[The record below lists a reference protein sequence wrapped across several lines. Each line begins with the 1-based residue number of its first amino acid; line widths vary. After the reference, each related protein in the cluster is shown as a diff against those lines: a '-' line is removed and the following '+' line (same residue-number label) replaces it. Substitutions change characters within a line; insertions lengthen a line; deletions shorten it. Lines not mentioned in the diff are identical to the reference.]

1 MARNYNRNE
10 TMLDRI
16 MRYGGV
22 QRQPRVMSRPQFVQ
36 RGGFVPQQRVQQET
50 RVPQYREQPRY
61 ATPQP
66 QQREYSPEEI
76 FNYRLE
82 MAKREYAQNVQR
94 MEAQRQAAYG
104 VPQMGE
110 GAAARPYEFLMGE
123 ADRLGASSGM
133 VPQAQMPQGQVPQ
146 QAEPEEQPLTE
157 DEEAELR
164 IRMMYNDYT
173 RESVERGAP
182 PVSFE
187 EFVQALMNRQQAQ
200 EQQTVAAQ
208 QQPES
213 VPSPEQAPQTQVPQG
228 AVPPQA

>member
-1 MARNYNRNE
+1 MARNYRQENL
-10 TMLDRI
+10 LDRI
-16 MRYGGV
+16 AINGGV
-22 QRQPRVMSRPQFVQ
+22 QRQPRAMARPQFVQ
-36 RGGFVPQQRVQQET
+36 RGGFVPQQRVKQET
-50 RVPQYREQPRY
+50 RVPQYSEQPRY

-133 VPQAQMPQGQVPQ
+133 VSQAQVPQAQVQQQGATGIAQLKD
-146 QAEPEEQPLTE
+146 EPEEKPLTE

-173 RESVERGAP
+173 RESVELGAQ

-187 EFVQALMNRQQAQ
+187 EFVQALMARQQS
-200 EQQTVAAQ
+200 QQQQVAAAQ
-208 QQPES
+208 
-213 VPSPEQAPQTQVPQG
+213 QG
-228 AVPPQA
+228 AVPQA

>member
-1 MARNYNRNE
+1 MARNYRRENL
-10 TMLDRI
+10 LDRI
-16 MRYGGV
+16 SINGGV
-22 QRQPRVMSRPQFVQ
+22 QRQPRAMARPQFVQ

-61 ATPQP
+61 ATPQPQP

-133 VPQAQMPQGQVPQ
+133 VSQAQVPQAQVPQHGATGVQQ

-157 DEEAELR
+157 DEEAEIR

-173 RESVERGAP
+173 RESVERGAQ

-187 EFVQALMNRQQAQ
+187 EFVQAIMARQQS
-200 EQQTVAAQ
+200 Q
-208 QQPES
+208 QQ
-213 VPSPEQAPQTQVPQG
+213 QAAAAPQG
-228 AVPPQA
+228 AVPQA